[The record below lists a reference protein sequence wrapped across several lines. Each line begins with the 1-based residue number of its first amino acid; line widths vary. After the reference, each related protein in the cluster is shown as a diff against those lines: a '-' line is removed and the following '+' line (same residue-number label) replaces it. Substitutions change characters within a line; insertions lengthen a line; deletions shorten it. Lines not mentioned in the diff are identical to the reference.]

1 MSGNTAFELLQNALG
16 EDANRGAAF
25 EFLQANFDALVAKL
39 PQHSMSWLMGPLGD
53 FCTRSEREQFAGF
66 FKDRA
71 KDSLGGPRAYR
82 QSLERIDL
90 CIAAHPQS

>member
-1 MSGNTAFELLQNALG
+1 
-16 EDANRGAAF
+16 
-25 EFLQANFDALVAKL
+25 
-39 PQHSMSWLMGPLGD
+39 MSWLMGPLGD